1 MRKQI
6 FLCLV
11 ISLIACVALIL
22 VVKSKGVESREANE
36 LSEEDYGK
44 LIAFR
49 GRVAS
54 VSETRFGVSWYVCSR
69 KCVNVYTPNEVYRE
83 YSTRFDA
90 SGVKGKRVLVQG
102 IYGENGLRVFDAN
115 GVDVTG

>member
-1 MRKQI
+1 MRKQV
-6 FLCLV
+6 FLCLI
-11 ISLIACVALIL
+11 ISLVACVALIL
-22 VVKSKGVESREANE
+22 VVKGKGVEAREASE

-54 VSETRFGVSWYVCSR
+54 VRENRLSASWYVCSR
-69 KCVNVYTPNEVYRE
+69 KCVNVFISNEVYA
-83 YSTRFDA
+83 SFKTRFDA
-90 SGVKGKRVLVQG
+90 NAVKGKRVLVQG
-102 IYGENGLRVFDAN
+102 IYGENGLSVFDAN